1 MDSMTM
7 IKCNQKVAKGD
18 AEPPPPPAIP
28 STLRFKM
35 RCRLKNRKIPKT
47 IIKWYEL
54 PPCMARNAQG

>member
-28 STLRFKM
+28 STLRLKM
-35 RCRLKNRKIPKT
+35 RCRLKNR
-47 IIKWYEL
+47 
-54 PPCMARNAQG
+54 